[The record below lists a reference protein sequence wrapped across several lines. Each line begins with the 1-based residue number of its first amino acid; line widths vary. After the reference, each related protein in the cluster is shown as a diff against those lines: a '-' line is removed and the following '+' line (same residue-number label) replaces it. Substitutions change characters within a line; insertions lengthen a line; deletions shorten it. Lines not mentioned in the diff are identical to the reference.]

1 MPKRLFRPPEHLI
14 KQWPEVFEDMYMNT
28 MPLFYLN
35 SVRIEF
41 KDGRIW
47 EIDVK
52 AQLLNLDPDLVADK
66 ILDIFDEYS
75 KEIENINFD
84 VDTEKLKKDIS
95 DQTKGILG

>member
-1 MPKRLFRPPEHLI
+1 MPNRLFRPPEHLI

-35 SVRIEF
+35 YVRLEF

-52 AQLLNLDPDLVADK
+52 AQLATINPDIVADK
-66 ILDIFDEYS
+66 ILDMFEEYGS
-75 KEIENINFD
+75 ELKDINFD
-84 VDTEKLKKDIS
+84 VDTEKLKKDIERS
-95 DQTKGILG
+95 SRNIF